1 MLYFSSIVIIYIFFY
16 ILDWIITHNLIKG
29 LKGLFEIYLWIILL
43 ILLLDYM
50 YEYYI
55 NELNLVLI
63 MLLMIGLLFD
73 SRLSWIRKIIFVL
86 ILLLQ
91 LFIYKYLD
99 VISIKILQDIFI
111 YTAIVTISIIFHVF
125 ICEWLVIL
133 FRKIDYDYGVYLIV
147 RVNILTSLASIHLL
161 IQWIQAYMRAIRW
174 GYYVDMLEETEE
186 ETEIRIN
193 KYSYFYVFVSFFNFI
208 CSLIMAIT
216 IMFQVRYINYVKLLF
231 GENEKIKWKE
241 LYVQL
246 KSNKIMIILFVLGII
261 LSYIFETK
269 RFYIMFMLIIMYKLY
284 ILLKELRKGTTIELN
299 ILSFNNAQK
308 FIDFFN
314 LLCEVILSTNWS
326 FNKNGS
332 IYCIYYEKNNIFYNE
347 FQLILL
353 HNYNNLLGFDDPW
366 LRINP
371 NTYLCYFIYS
381 EDRVWFY
388 SFLEYLNDSEA
399 EDYHLES
406 QGAADMIE
414 FYKLGKEYT
423 VESYCKK
430 YYEYIEKWK
439 PCCNYKKAEE
449 GPEIR
454 PQVWWEESYGIKDLL
469 LLDFGFFVKK
479 TYKILLRNSI
489 CRDDDR

>member
-1 MLYFSSIVIIYIFFY
+1 MKLCYTLVVLLLYIFFF

-29 LKGLFEIYLWIILL
+29 LKGLFEIYVWIILL
-43 ILLLDYM
+43 YLVIDYM

-63 MLLMIGLLFD
+63 MLLMIGLLLD
-73 SRLSWIRKIIFVL
+73 SRLSWTRKIIFVL

-111 YTAIVTISIIFHVF
+111 YTCIVTISIVFHVF

-133 FRKIDYDYGVYLIV
+133 FKKIDYDYGVYLFV
-147 RVNILTSLASIHLL
+147 RINILTSLASIHLL
-161 IQWIQAYMRAIRW
+161 IQWIQSYMHVVKSS
-174 GYYVDMLEETEE
+174 YYEDLLEETEE
-186 ETEIRIN
+186 DTAIRIN
-193 KYSYFYVFVSFFNFI
+193 KNKYFYIFVSFFNFI
-208 CSLIMAIT
+208 CSMVMAIT
-216 IMFQVRYINYVKLLF
+216 IMLQLRYINYVKLLF

-241 LYVQL
+241 LYTRL
-246 KSNKIMIILFVLGII
+246 KSNKIMIILFMLGIA

-269 RFYIMFMLIIMYKLY
+269 RFYIMFMLIIVYKFY
-284 ILLKELRKGTTIELN
+284 YFILELKQETILN
-299 ILSFNNAQK
+299 IWSYNNAYELLSFLDYSCYA
-308 FIDFFN
+308 
-314 LLCEVILSTNWS
+314 ILSRLWS
-326 FNKNGS
+326 FNKES
-332 IYCIYYEKNNIFYNE
+332 YAYYTYYKDNNIFYNE
-347 FQLILL
+347 FQFILL
-353 HNYNNLLGFDDPW
+353 KNYDTLLSVKNPW

-388 SFLEYLNDSEA
+388 SFLDYLNDSEA

-406 QGAADMIE
+406 QGAADMIAY
-414 FYKLGKEYT
+414 YKLENEYN
-423 VESYCKK
+423 VQSYCKK

-439 PCCNYKKAEE
+439 PCCNYKKALVT
-449 GPEIR
+449 PEIH
-454 PQVWWEESYGIKDLL
+454 PQVWWEESYGIKDIL

-479 TYKILLRNSI
+479 EYKKDSLNYI
-489 CRDDDR
+489 CLDDDR